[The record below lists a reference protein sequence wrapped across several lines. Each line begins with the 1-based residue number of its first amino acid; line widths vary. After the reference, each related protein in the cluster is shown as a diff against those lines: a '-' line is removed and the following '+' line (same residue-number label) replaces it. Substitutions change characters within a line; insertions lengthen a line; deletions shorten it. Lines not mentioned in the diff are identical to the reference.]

1 MKTEEIERIKL
12 VIDPELLPETA
23 EFFENSILTDMD
35 PYELADEIVQC
46 DRTADMPKELFDF
59 VVGLYL
65 EAIDRG
71 NANAM
76 NDLGAL
82 YYDGRGCEQDFT
94 KAVHYYH
101 MAAQNGSS
109 QAQENLGYCYY
120 YGRNMPVDYEKAF
133 RYFALGAF
141 RGRLISL
148 YKIGDMYR
156 NGFYVEKDPKEAFGI
171 YIRCLD
177 LMTDEAAATVAG
189 PVYLR
194 VGTAFLTGEG
204 VDADPKKALVAFQRA
219 ELFLYDMVSGG
230 DAMYKKSLQAAIDG
244 QLKAR
249 AMLAEALP
257 KQEWTAD

>member
-1 MKTEEIERIKL
+1 MEDVEKIKL
-12 VIDPELLPETA
+12 VLDPELLPETA
-23 EFFENSILTDMD
+23 ELFENSIPTDAD
-35 PYELADEIVQC
+35 PYELASAIVQC
-46 DRTADMPKELFDF
+46 DRTVDMPKELFDF

-65 EAIDRG
+65 EAVDNG
-71 NANAM
+71 NVDAM

-82 YYDGRGCEQDFT
+82 YYDGRGCGQDFT
-94 KAVHYYH
+94 KAVRYYQ

-120 YGRNMPVDYEKAF
+120 YGRNMPADYEKAF

-141 RGRLISL
+141 HGRLTSL

-156 NGFYVEKDPKEAFGI
+156 NGYYVEKDPKEAFGI
-171 YIRCLD
+171 YIHCLD
-177 LMTDEAAATVAG
+177 LMTDEAAETVAG

-194 VGTAFLTGEG
+194 VGSALLNGEG
-204 VDADPKKALVAFQRA
+204 VEADPKKALVAFQRA
-219 ELFLYDMVSGG
+219 ELFLYDMVAGG

-257 KQEWTAD
+257 DREWTAD

>member
-1 MKTEEIERIKL
+1 MEDVEKIKL
-12 VIDPELLPETA
+12 VLDPELLPETA
-23 EFFENSILTDMD
+23 ELFKNSIPTDAD
-35 PYELADEIVQC
+35 PYELASAIVQC
-46 DRTADMPKELFDF
+46 DRTVDMPKELFDF

-65 EAIDRG
+65 EAVDKG
-71 NANAM
+71 NVDAM

-82 YYDGRGCEQDFT
+82 YYDGRGCGQDFT
-94 KAVHYYH
+94 KAVRYYQ

-109 QAQENLGYCYY
+109 QAQENLGYCCY
-120 YGRNMPVDYEKAF
+120 YGRNMPADYEKAF

-141 RGRLISL
+141 HGRLTSL

-156 NGFYVEKDPKEAFGI
+156 NGYYVEKDPKEAFGI
-171 YIRCLD
+171 YIHCLD
-177 LMTDEAAATVAG
+177 LMTDEAAETVAG

-194 VGTAFLTGEG
+194 VGSALLNGEG
-204 VDADPKKALVAFQRA
+204 VEADPKKALVAFQRA
-219 ELFLYDMVSGG
+219 ELFLYDMVAGG

-257 KQEWTAD
+257 DREWTAD

>member
-1 MKTEEIERIKL
+1 MEDVEKIKL
-12 VIDPELLPETA
+12 ILDPELLPETA
-23 EFFENSILTDMD
+23 ELFKNSILKEPD
-35 PYELADEIVQC
+35 PYELASAIVQC
-46 DRTADMPKELFDF
+46 DRTVDMPKELFDF

-65 EAIDRG
+65 EAIGKG
-71 NANAM
+71 NADAM

-101 MAAQNGSS
+101 MAARNGSS

-120 YGRNMPVDYEKAF
+120 YGRNMPADHEKAF
-133 RYFALGAF
+133 RCFALGAF
-141 RGRLISL
+141 RGRLTSL
-148 YKIGDMYR
+148 CKIGDMYR
-156 NGFYVEKDPKEAFGI
+156 NGYYVEKDPKEAFGI

-177 LMTDEAAATVAG
+177 LMTDEAAETVAG

-194 VGTAFLTGEG
+194 VGSALLTGEG
-204 VDADPKKALVAFQRA
+204 VEVDPKGALVAFQRA
-219 ELFLYDMVSGG
+219 ELFLYDMVAGG

-244 QLKAR
+244 QAKAR

-257 KQEWTAD
+257 DRERIAD